1 MERTDVIEKV
11 ERQFQNKRQRAEAE
25 AQARFDFACQ
35 NDEFKQLIKEERTL
49 QYEMG
54 KNLHFGKSVEEQKKQ
69 LSVNKLRQRD
79 VLKKLKLTPEDLLPN
94 YDCKICNDTG
104 VAEGKRCSC
113 FRNAVNGEL
122 LSNSKLVDK
131 SLTLN
136 NFEPQNKSQERCAE
150 KLKIVAEKA
159 PETKIKNIVLSG
171 PTGTG
176 KTYLVNCLANDLLKR
191 NFSVMFTSAFNFN
204 NLLLS
209 IHLAPLSQKEE
220 MLNNLIDT
228 DVLVIDDLGS
238 ENILQNVTEQY
249 TCNILNER
257 LCHGKYTF
265 ITTNL
270 DMFGI
275 QDRYGERI
283 MSRLLGGDTLKIK
296 LDGSDLRLTK

>member
-1 MERTDVIEKV
+1 MDKKDVIEKI

-35 NDEFKQLIKEERTL
+35 NKDFAKLAREERTL

-54 KNLHFGKSVEEQKKQ
+54 KNLYFGKPVDQQQKQ
-69 LSVNKLRQRD
+69 LDANKLRQRA
-79 VLKKLKLTPEDLLPN
+79 VLKKLKLTPEDLLPS
-94 YDCKICNDTG
+94 YECKICSDTG
-104 VAEGKRCSC
+104 VAAGKRCSC
-113 FRNAVNGEL
+113 FQNAVNQEL
-122 LSNSKLVDK
+122 LANSKLVDK
-131 SLTLN
+131 SLSLGL
-136 NFEPQNKSQERCAE
+136 FEPQNKSQERCAE
-150 KLKIVAEKA
+150 KLKIIAAKV
-159 PETKIKNIVLSG
+159 PDTKIKNIVLCG

-176 KTYLVNCLANDLLKR
+176 KTYIVNCLANDLLKR

-209 IHLAPLSQKEE
+209 MHLAPLAQKEE

-238 ENILQNVTEQY
+238 ENILKNVTEEY

-257 LCHGKYTF
+257 RYRGKYTF

-270 DMFGI
+270 DMLGI

>member
-1 MERTDVIEKV
+1 V
-11 ERQFQNKRQRAEAE
+11 
-25 AQARFDFACQ
+25 
-35 NDEFKQLIKEERTL
+35 QLFPKC
-49 QYEMG
+49 G
-54 KNLHFGKSVEEQKKQ
+54 KSGTFGKQQVGRQVVKFRFVRAAKP
-69 LSVNKLRQRD
+69 LRVR
-79 VLKKLKLTPEDLLPN
+79 
-94 YDCKICNDTG
+94 G
-104 VAEGKRCSC
+104 VP
-113 FRNAVNGEL
+113 
-122 LSNSKLVDK
+122 D
-131 SLTLN
+131 
-136 NFEPQNKSQERCAE
+136 
-150 KLKIVAEKA
+150 
-159 PETKIKNIVLSG
+159 TKIKNIVLCG

-176 KTYLVNCLANDLLKR
+176 KTYIVNCLANDLLKR

-209 IHLAPLSQKEE
+209 MHLAPLAQKEE

-238 ENILQNVTEQY
+238 ENILKNVTEEY

-257 LCHGKYTF
+257 RYRGKYTF

-270 DMFGI
+270 DMLGI